1 MGNRGRNMV
10 SLKTLPQVWNP
21 QSGGISIILNF
32 SLGNVG
38 FVLHIKHLN
47 LWVSYQGA
55 YPSKCLALY
64 INGDYIQEDHR
75 TTENGGFAPKDLCT
89 VSLTLGPSTKVAVW
103 KCLHHKRR
111 WHRWVPFLQ
120 SHSILLVLALASA
133 ILALPVYPARASG
146 HASPTPTP
154 QPCPAR

>member
-1 MGNRGRNMV
+1 MV

-38 FVLHIKHLN
+38 FVLHIKRLN

-75 TTENGGFAPKDLCT
+75 TTENGEFAPKDLCT
-89 VSLTLGPSTKVAVW
+89 VSLTLGPSTKVAV
-103 KCLHHKRR
+103 
-111 WHRWVPFLQ
+111 
-120 SHSILLVLALASA
+120 
-133 ILALPVYPARASG
+133 
-146 HASPTPTP
+146 
-154 QPCPAR
+154 